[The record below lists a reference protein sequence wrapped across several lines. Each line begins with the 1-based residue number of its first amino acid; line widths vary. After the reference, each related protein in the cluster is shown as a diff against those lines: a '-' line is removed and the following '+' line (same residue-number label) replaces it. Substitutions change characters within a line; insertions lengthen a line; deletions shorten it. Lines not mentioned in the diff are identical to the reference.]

1 MKNKTR
7 YRTNSVENKTANI
20 RRIVEHAIEDLAAAL
35 ERGHSETLKRYLAM
49 LGRFHR
55 YSVGN
60 SLLIWCQKPDA
71 THVAGF
77 QTWKQLGRNVKRGE
91 KGIAILAPIV
101 GKRIESAEE
110 DKEKLLYGF
119 RTAYVFDLTQTDGK
133 DLVEFASVRGD
144 PGADLSRLKEAIERK
159 GIRLQFSE
167 EIGPALGVSR
177 RGEILIRKGLP
188 EAEEFSVLVHEFA
201 HELLHHQGE
210 RGTRTIRETEA
221 EAVAYVV
228 CHAMGLEPG
237 TASSDYIQLYDG
249 KKETLLESLER
260 IQQTADAILRE
271 IRENPS
277 PESS

>member
-1 MKNKTR
+1 MKDKTE
-7 YRTNSVENKTANI
+7 YGTNSVENKTAKV
-20 RRIVEHAIEDLAAAL
+20 RRIVDHAIEELAAAL
-35 ERGHSETLKRYLAM
+35 ESGHSETLKQYLAM

-60 SLLIWCQKPDA
+60 SLLIWCQKPHA

-77 QTWKQLGRNVKRGE
+77 QTWKRLGRSVKKGE

-101 GKRIESAEE
+101 SKRIESAEE

-119 RTAYVFDLTQTDGK
+119 RTAYVFDVTQTDGK
-133 DLVEFASVRGD
+133 DLVEFASVKGD
-144 PGADLSRLKEAIERK
+144 PGAYLSRLRETIERS

-167 EIGPALGVSR
+167 NIGPALGLSR
-177 RGEILIRKGLP
+177 GGEILIKEGLQK
-188 EAEEFSVLVHEFA
+188 AEEFSVLVHEFA

-210 RGTRTIRETEA
+210 CGTRTLRETEA

-228 CHAMGLEPG
+228 CHAVGLEPG

-271 IRENPS
+271 VKETPF
-277 PESS
+277 P